1 MKLLLNAVTIG
12 GLITGSLALSAC
24 SDKSAKPETKVEK
37 TAPNPTKPAE
47 TTPAPKPV
55 AKPVEKPAP
64 AATSPEAA
72 GKKVFAKCRACHTI
86 DQGGKHRVGPNLY
99 GLFGKKAGTAE
110 GYAYSTAMKNADI
123 VWDETTLDAY
133 LTKPKAFIPKNKM
146 SFIGLKKEQDRKN
159 LIAYLK
165 ANTGS

>member
-1 MKLLLNAVTIG
+1 M
-12 GLITGSLALSAC
+12 
-24 SDKSAKPETKVEK
+24 
-37 TAPNPTKPAE
+37 
-47 TTPAPKPV
+47 
-55 AKPVEKPAP
+55 
-64 AATSPEAA
+64 
-72 GKKVFAKCRACHTI
+72 